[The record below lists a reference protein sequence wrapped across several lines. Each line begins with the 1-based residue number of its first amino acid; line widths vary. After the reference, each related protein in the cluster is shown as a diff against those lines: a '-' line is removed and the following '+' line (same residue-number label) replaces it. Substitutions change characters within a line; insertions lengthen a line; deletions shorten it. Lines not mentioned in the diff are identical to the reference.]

1 MSQPRQI
8 DLDSMSLEQLHQL
21 KQTEESRLTAITQH
35 YATLRASA
43 SRFTGAKNA
52 LSNLT
57 PSNDQKDIMIPL
69 TESLYVPGK
78 IRDPSRVMVELGT
91 GYYVEKN
98 VKQANEILD
107 RKMKLVDVNSE
118 NVMEAITAT
127 RRNVESINVAMQGKM
142 MQIRARQEGIRL
154 QNQQQEEGGT
164 A

>member
-1 MSQPRQI
+1 
-8 DLDSMSLEQLHQL
+8 
-21 KQTEESRLTAITQH
+21 
-35 YATLRASA
+35 
-43 SRFTGAKNA
+43 
-52 LSNLT
+52 
-57 PSNDQKDIMIPL
+57 MIPL